1 VSAVLEIEGLSTGY
15 GELAAVREV
24 SLRLEPGEVVA
35 LFGPNGAG
43 KTSLLLAGVGALPR
57 WAGSVRWEGAPAPRP
72 LHRLVRAGLAF
83 VPDQRSIVSSLST
96 RDNLLLGPGGV
107 DAALG
112 YFPELADHLHRPA
125 GLLSG
130 GQQQI
135 LTLARALAAH
145 PRALLVDELSLGLAP
160 QVVERLLGAL
170 REAAREEGL
179 AVLLVEQQ
187 IRRALAVADRFYL
200 LNHGRIVAAGEAHE
214 EGGAAL
220 EEAYLESMGIGP
232 GGV

>member
-1 VSAVLEIEGLSTGY
+1 VSAVLEVEGLATGY
-15 GELAAVREV
+15 GELTAVSEA

-43 KTSLLLAGVGALPR
+43 KTSLLLATVGALPR
-57 WAGSVRWEGAPAPRP
+57 WSGSVRWDGRPAPRS

-83 VPDQRSIVSSLST
+83 VPDERSIVFSLSA
-96 RDNLLLGPGGV
+96 RDNLLLGSGGV

-112 YFPELADHLHRPA
+112 YFPELADHLDRPA

-135 LTLARALAAH
+135 LTLARALAAR
-145 PRALLVDELSLGLAP
+145 PKALLVDELSLGLAP
-160 QVVERLLGAL
+160 QVVERLLATL
-170 REAAREEGL
+170 REVADREGL
-179 AVLLVEQQ
+179 AVLVVEQQ

-200 LNHGRIVAAGEAHE
+200 LNHGQIVAAGDAREDGSA
-214 EGGAAL
+214 GL
-220 EEAYLESMGIGP
+220 EEAYLESMGISPSSG
-232 GGV
+232 